1 MEEKNLLN
9 LLIAKIGSKPYKND
23 TKGKEIP
30 IRTIHD
36 TRILRYNEISL
47 VAT

>member
-1 MEEKNLLN
+1 MEKKNLLN

-30 IRTIHD
+30 IRTSHD
-36 TRILRYNEISL
+36 NR
-47 VAT
+47 A